1 MVLGDVPGKVLDVPS
16 MILLFS
22 DLHITVFDQRTWII

>member
-16 MILLFS
+16 MILFS